1 MNRELDASMRLKLV
15 GTASEIS
22 AARTTRW
29 QAIEQSARRTVDQGQ
44 KSSLWLPNMFPDT
57 LASRQH
63 MAEITSS
70 YVVDFS

>member
-15 GTASEIS
+15 GTASEIPLENHPVTS
-22 AARTTRW
+22 H
-29 QAIEQSARRTVDQGQ
+29 RTVHT
-44 KSSLWLPNMFPDT
+44 KNCRPRPENNLWLPNMFPDT